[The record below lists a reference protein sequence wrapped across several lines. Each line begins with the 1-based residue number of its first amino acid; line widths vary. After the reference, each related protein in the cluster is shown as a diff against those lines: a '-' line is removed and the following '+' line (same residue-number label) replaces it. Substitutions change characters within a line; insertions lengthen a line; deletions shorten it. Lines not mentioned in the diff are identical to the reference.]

1 MNNNS
6 NENIILRNYTKAELF
21 FSYLWAFNE
30 PVSLQTLSSFFKNVP
45 LLLHDSTLPD
55 NIINASGGITTNAG

>member
-1 MNNNS
+1 MNNS
-6 NENIILRNYTKAELF
+6 NEVNEHILKAELF

-30 PVSLQTLSSFFKNVP
+30 AVSLQTLSSFFKNVP

>member
-1 MNNNS
+1 MNNS
-6 NENIILRNYTKAELF
+6 NEHILRNYTKAELF

-30 PVSLQTLSSFFKNVP
+30 PVSLQTLSSFFKNAP
-45 LLLHDSTLPD
+45 LLLHDSTLPN